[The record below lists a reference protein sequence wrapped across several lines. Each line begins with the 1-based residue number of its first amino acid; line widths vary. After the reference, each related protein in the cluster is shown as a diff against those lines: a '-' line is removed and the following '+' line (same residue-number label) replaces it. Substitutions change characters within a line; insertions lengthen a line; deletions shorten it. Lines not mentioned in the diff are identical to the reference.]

1 MFSLTELHDLRC
13 AVHAECAEIERL
25 ARLSAGSYRYLCSLD
40 GNAIYTHHPV
50 GKILREFPRK

>member
-1 MFSLTELHDLRC
+1 MFTRSELHDLRC

-25 ARLSAGSYRYLCSLD
+25 TRLSAGSYRYLCSLD
-40 GNAIYTHHPV
+40 GSAIYTHIPV